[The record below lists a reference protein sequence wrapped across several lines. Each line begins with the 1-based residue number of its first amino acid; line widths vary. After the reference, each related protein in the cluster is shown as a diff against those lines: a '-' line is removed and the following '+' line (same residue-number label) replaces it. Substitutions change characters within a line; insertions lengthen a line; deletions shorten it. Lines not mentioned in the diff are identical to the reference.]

1 MISATKGVVMNKP
14 GKPVKDRPAKQNTSD
29 RQRGIVTVGLLFA
42 ASALNA
48 AVVVGALLASKKP
61 PMSGD

>member
-1 MISATKGVVMNKP
+1 MNKP
-14 GKPVKDRPAKQNTSD
+14 SKPVKDKPAKQNTSD

-48 AVVVGALLASKKP
+48 AVVVGALISSKKP
-61 PMSGD
+61 PLYGD